1 MKTVFITG
9 TNKGLG
15 LEFTRQYLNEGWN
28 VIATCR
34 SPSTA
39 KGLLS
44 LGEKHPNS
52 LTIFSMDLTNEA
64 SIKQIGEEIEVRP
77 IDVFISNAGTAI
89 GYTSGAN
96 LNDFGNV
103 QSELRVNIFRTN
115 CVALYF

>member
-52 LTIFSMDLTNEA
+52 LMILSMDLTNEA
-64 SIKQIGEEIEVRP
+64 SIKQIGEKIHFLTSLLASSLEKH
-77 IDVFISNAGTAI
+77 
-89 GYTSGAN
+89 GYKMIHDTFFDTICFNFSFAVKIP
-96 LNDFGNV
+96 F
-103 QSELRVNIFRTN
+103 
-115 CVALYF
+115 